1 MNRPKL
7 LPPEIGRLQK
17 YIDAH
22 GGQEKV
28 GVSWGVNSSTLSRIL
43 NRHHAPSP
51 LLKQKLVEVGVVKP
65 AK

>member
-7 LPPEIGRLQK
+7 STTEIDRLQK
-17 YIDAH
+17 HIEAK

-28 GVSWGVNSSTLSRIL
+28 GVSWGVNSSTLSRII

-51 LLKQKLVEVGVVKP
+51 MLTQKLVEEGIVKP

>member
-7 LPPEIGRLQK
+7 SPSDIQRLK
-17 YIDAH
+17 KFIDAN
-22 GGQEKV
+22 GGQEQV
-28 GVSWGVNSSTLSRIL
+28 GVSWGVNSSTLSRII